1 MQKKLYFL
9 NEEEKNRILNLHE
22 SRTKKQYLVN
32 EGSLGAGDYNSNP
45 QATKKTND
53 IETKLW
59 NDRKNRAETLESK
72 CLTLNMPYKWD
83 NVSAEFLDM
92 FTGGPKWSE
101 LPNILLKLKTVNDFC
116 QLNSNIKNQKEYTD
130 VADNFKYEK
139 GISNWIYKNV
149 FYPSSWKKYF
159 EEPLKNVLKS
169 AGMETLDSTPQEM
182 KDIKTDDWGS
192 FSCVLNLTNPTIEK
206 IQGIKGTDDVWVKRT
221 YKTNRVEYFSNK
233 GKFFIKYPDG
243 SYAPLGTNNFYTYYC
258 GSDNKPYVKR
268 VETSTGDVKVEPKVI
283 DYSLGVGVAQPKIQP
298 KIKDLLKKAGIEG
311 TEINQQTIN
320 QLYNFL
326 KN

>member
-22 SRTKKQYLVN
+22 SRTKKQYLISEQEISGVSQEAIN
-32 EGSLGAGDYNSNP
+32 KILSLSKKNKSALRGSYLFPTQQKEIDVEFGSGTYQKFLDNGGEKLLQGQGSTSS
-45 QATKKTND
+45 QAILSD
-53 IETKLW
+53 LETKLW

-92 FTGGPKWSE
+92 FTSGPKWSE
-101 LPNILLKLKTVNDFC
+101 LPNILSKLKTVNDFC

-169 AGMETLDSTPQEM
+169 AGFKTIDSGSNIEMADKKQEDKKIVEKPKSGKVVVLRKTYSDQIKNTLSLDPTTTLSDS
-182 KDIKTDDWGS
+182 DIKMIYDKLVQKGM
-192 FSCVLNLTNPTIEK
+192 
-206 IQGIKGTDDVWVKRT
+206 IK
-221 YKTNRVEYFSNK
+221 
-233 GKFFIKYPDG
+233 
-243 SYAPLGTNNFYTYYC
+243 
-258 GSDNKPYVKR
+258 
-268 VETSTGDVKVEPKVI
+268 
-283 DYSLGVGVAQPKIQP
+283 
-298 KIKDLLKKAGIEG
+298 
-311 TEINQQTIN
+311 
-320 QLYNFL
+320 
-326 KN
+326 